1 MKDEKKMVKDF
12 LNIYRNTV
20 GIAMDNLKLKSE
32 AEDSVGYKNTSD
44 SVGKFIYYWTTYMT
58 MMHNI
63 LYYFIYQINIEY
75 KDDIEEL
82 ENRVKEN
89 TMANPLFGVNFRLF
103 NIIYD
108 EYTDKV
114 DGAIIVRCLDK
125 SEIRDMKSP
134 NAIVDTMNL
143 VYNIEYNDYNKYI
156 AYSLEACMDHGEY
169 VKKPTVINIGTL
181 DLKANT
187 KDELLSII
195 RSSYIATNF
204 LTLAIVNMV
213 RVMDFQDVNVDTLTS
228 ASDID
233 VYYNDLIHHIDIV
246 RDNSDTFSMDICQ
259 KAYDGEIAIDIL
271 DKYLIRYAG
280 LFMTKNFSAYK
291 IALDMLKMIKKYNKD
306 EENNNIDPSV
316 QIAKKFFSIDKDV
329 LDVADDILSL
339 IDNITAEPESS
350 SKRSIRSFM
359 KIYTNLLDEIQN
371 IILLYILILN
381 VEKYTTINNIKNIL
395 LDISKNESLGT
406 ISPIFSVCKMLSLS
420 KYDDHIEILNNNA
433 IKITTMDNHNL
444 DGHTINI
451 ERIYAYDHDN
461 KTIELEYRASID
473 GDIGQSLTKKV
484 SNIDLFAE
492 TDDDLRSILMSFV
505 AFIKCTLPLF
515 ANTFVELYELEGRD
529 EEKVYIMDYKTES
542 KDFINYL
549 IDSEMDKEALAEL
562 AAIKCKDSDIDT
574 LKIFIPFAC
583 TKMQDTYYEYLT
595 ARRNKEADITP
606 SENANSVESSSNSIA
621 YNKDPIPGSKDTY
634 NPDKPIATVEDNKT
648 TPILKVSPGMKDFI
662 EDLKKAT
669 IDSLDKTDIPTNIKS
684 LLFGNTN
691 SNITDAPTNSD
702 DVVKIDKSNNP
713 VEQLDILSE
722 NMCNEFFL
730 GTAKDWF
737 NIREALKFSSYQSN
751 SVFENLIKSASSS
764 DIPAGQ
770 IPMILTDNL
779 IKKLD
784 EETEKT
790 DAMTDNRVS
799 RFFLNGDSLCVIL
812 FNKNKAK
819 AVVGLSPDKDAIWKK
834 YYPKTVSE
842 EVVSVINKVKSQDP
856 STYDDYWFIIM
867 NTHGYYACSLSH
879 IKLNTNMPIIIYPR
893 LMKYIYRI
901 ISLALK
907 KKVMYSYK
915 DIKKKKAKKK
925 TSNNNT
931 KMLKINYLHKEES
944 VDDLAKVFNRE
955 YDINSIKKKSAV
967 LLKNIYKYYSDMQTR
982 IESGEP
988 LPKDRGRIEYYL
1000 RLTGEDKKYNTK
1012 YRDLVI
1018 TNKGYMYPTKTS
1030 NVLSEYRDAALE
1042 VYDKNHVYLYIE
1054 DTDIDDDNYLLKAI
1068 SNTLKYVEYTKE
1080 NKEEEFNVFGERD
1093 D

>member
-12 LNIYRNTV
+12 LNIYRNTLD
-20 GIAMDNLKLKSE
+20 IAMDSLKLKRE

-82 ENRVKEN
+82 ESRVKEN
-89 TMANPLFGVNFRLF
+89 TIANPLFNANFRLF

-108 EYTDKV
+108 EYTDKM

-125 SEIRDMKSP
+125 SEIRDINNPS
-134 NAIVDTMNL
+134 AIVDTMNL

-156 AYSLEACMDHGEY
+156 AYSLEVCMDHGEY
-169 VKKPTVINIGTL
+169 IKNPTAINIGTL

-195 RSSYIATNF
+195 RSSYTATDF

-213 RVMDFQDVNVDTLTS
+213 RVMDFQDVNVSTLTS
-228 ASDID
+228 ASDVD
-233 VYYNDLIHHIDIV
+233 VYYNDLLHHIDIV
-246 RDNSDTFSMDICQ
+246 RDNSDTFSMDIRQ
-259 KAYDGEIAIDIL
+259 KTYDGEIAIDIL
-271 DKYLIRYAG
+271 DKCLIRYAG

-291 IALDMLKMIKKYNKD
+291 IALDMVKMIKKYNED
-306 EENNNIDPSV
+306 EENNNVDQSV

-329 LDVADDILSL
+329 LDVAEGILSL
-339 IDNITAEPESS
+339 IDNIATEPESS
-350 SKRSIRSFM
+350 SKRSIRSFI
-359 KIYTNLLDEIQN
+359 KIYTNLLEEIQN

-381 VEKYTTINNIKNIL
+381 VEKYTTINNIKDIL
-395 LDISKNESLGT
+395 LDISKNESLGM

-420 KYDDHIEILNNNA
+420 KYEDHIEVLNNNT
-433 IKITTMDNHNL
+433 IKIAAMDNHNL
-444 DGHTINI
+444 DDHTINI
-451 ERIYAYDHDN
+451 ERIYTYDHDN
-461 KTIELEYRASID
+461 KTIELDYRASID
-473 GDIGQSLTKKV
+473 GEIGQSLTKKV

-492 TDDDLRSILMSFV
+492 TDDDLRSILMGFV

-529 EEKVYIMDYKTES
+529 EEKVSILDYKTES

-562 AAIKCKDSDIDT
+562 AAIKCEDSDIDT
-574 LKIFIPFAC
+574 LKVFIPFAC

-595 ARRNKEADITP
+595 ARRNKKADITP
-606 SENANSVESSSNSIA
+606 SENANSAESSSNSIA
-621 YNKDPIPGSKDTY
+621 YNKDPIPGSKDVY

-669 IDSLDKTDIPTNIKS
+669 IDSLDKINTPTNIKS

-737 NIREALKFSSYQSN
+737 SIKRALEIPHVNDIS
-751 SVFENLIKSASSS
+751 KSLEITTRGSF
-764 DIPAGQ
+764 PTYK

-790 DAMTDNRVS
+790 DAMTDNRVG

-819 AVVGLSPDKDAIWKK
+819 AVVGLSPDKDAIWRK

-842 EVVSVINKVKSQDP
+842 EIMSVINKVKSQDP
-856 STYDDYWFIIM
+856 NTYDDYWFIVM
-867 NTHGYYACSLSH
+867 NICGYYACSLSH
-879 IKLNTNMPIIIYPR
+879 IKLNTNMPIIVYPR

-907 KKVMYSYK
+907 KKVMHSYK
-915 DIKKKKAKKK
+915 DSKKKKTKK
-925 TSNNNT
+925 SSSNNT
-931 KMLKINYLHKEES
+931 KMLRINYLHKEES

-988 LPKDRGRIEYYL
+988 LPKNRGRIEYYL

-1018 TNKGYMYPTKTS
+1018 TNKGYMYPAKTT
-1030 NVLSEYRDAALE
+1030 NALSEYRDAALE
-1042 VYDKNHVYLYIE
+1042 IYDKNHVYLYIE

-1080 NKEEEFNVFGERD
+1080 NEGEFNVFGERD